1 MTLSWTLSRYLSL
14 QFLTGVGIILAV
26 LIGLTYLIDVV
37 EMLRNIV
44 GKGRAPFSAALMMS
58 LFKLPHLTQK
68 ILPFAFMFGAML
80 SLTRLTKNHELVV
93 VRAAGL
99 SVWQF
104 LGPAIL
110 IAALSGIF
118 IVTIYDQASSSLFSQ
133 FERLQTRYNT
143 GKSSFLQVSTEGL
156 WLRQGDQNK
165 QSVIHATGVQASG
178 TELQNVIIFLYES
191 GDKWVGRIDAK
202 SATLKNGYW
211 DISEAT
217 ITTLDKASEF
227 QHAYRLDTTLTLA
240 QILDSFAS
248 PDTIS
253 FWDLPGFI
261 KMAEEAG
268 FSARRHRL
276 HWHSILST
284 PILLCAMVLI
294 AAAVSLRFTR
304 LGGISKMLIAG
315 VLAGFV
321 LYFVAD
327 VSFALGLSGSLP
339 VPLAAWAP
347 TFIALLLG
355 LTTLFHL
362 EDG

>member
-1 MTLSWTLSRYLSL
+1 MSFSWTLSRYLSV
-14 QFLTGVGIILAV
+14 QFILAVGIILSL
-26 LIGLTYLIDVV
+26 LIALTYLIDAV
-37 EMLRNIV
+37 EMLRNVV
-44 GKGRAPFSAALMMS
+44 GKGRAPFTAALMMS
-58 LFKLPHLTQK
+58 LFKLPHLMQK
-68 ILPFAFMFGAML
+68 ILPFVFLFGAMFN
-80 SLTRLTKNHELVV
+80 LTRLTKNHELVV

-104 LGPAIL
+104 LGPAVF
-110 IAALSGIF
+110 IAAISGIF
-118 IVTIYDQASSSLFSQ
+118 IVTIYDQASSSLYSQ
-133 FERLQTRYNT
+133 YENLQTRYKA
-143 GKSSFLQVSTEGL
+143 GKQSFLQVSSEGL
-156 WLRQGDQNK
+156 WLRQGDQNS
-165 QSVIHATGVQASG
+165 QSVIHATTVQASG
-178 TELQNVIIFLYES
+178 SQLKNVIIFLYKNNDVWS
-191 GDKWVGRIDAK
+191 GRIDAK

-211 DISEAT
+211 DISQAT
-217 ITTLDKASEF
+217 ITTLDKPSEF
-227 QHAYRLDTTLTLA
+227 HPTYRLETTLTQN
-240 QILDSFAS
+240 QIVDSFAS
-248 PDTIS
+248 PNTIS

-261 KMAEEAG
+261 EVAEEAG
-268 FSARRHRL
+268 FSATRHRL

-315 VLAGFV
+315 VMAGFL

-355 LTTLFHL
+355 LTALFYS

>member
-1 MTLSWTLSRYLSL
+1 M
-14 QFLTGVGIILAV
+14 QFLAGVGIVLAILV
-26 LIGLTYLIDVV
+26 GLTYLIDVV
-37 EMLRNIV
+37 EMLRNVV
-44 GKGRAPFSAALMMS
+44 GKGRASFSAALMMS
-58 LFKLPHLTQK
+58 LFKLPHLMQK
-68 ILPFAFMFGAML
+68 ILPFAFLFGAMF

-93 VRAAGL
+93 VRSAGL

-104 LGPAIL
+104 LGPAVI

-118 IVTIYDQASSSLFSQ
+118 VVTVYDQASSSLYSQ

-143 GKSSFLQVSTEGL
+143 GKQSLLQVSSEGL
-156 WLRQGDQNK
+156 WLRQGDQSS
-165 QSVIHATGVQASG
+165 QSVIHATSIQASG
-178 TELQNVIIFLYES
+178 AQLQNVIIFLYENN
-191 GDKWVGRIDAK
+191 DKWYGRIDAK

-217 ITTLDKASEF
+217 VTTLDKGSEF
-227 QHAYRLDTTLTLA
+227 HQAYRLDTTLTQT
-240 QILDSFAS
+240 QIQDSFAS
-248 PDTIS
+248 PNTIS

-261 KMAEEAG
+261 KIAEEAG

-304 LGGISKMLIAG
+304 LGGVSKMLIAG

-321 LYFVAD
+321 LYFVTD
-327 VSFALGLSGSLP
+327 LSFALGISGSLP
-339 VPLAAWAP
+339 VPLAAWSP
-347 TFIALLLG
+347 TIIALLLG
-355 LTTLFHL
+355 LATLFHL